1 LPAHIKPR
9 YSTGDVDGN
18 AASRRKKGKCKEGED
33 DLECDKQIEASQ
45 ENCLA
50 TLDIFAGCG
59 GLSEGLKLSGK
70 LNSLFP
76 FFSFLFYFNATM
88 INLISYIIKALD
100 DWQFAA
106 RKTLQVSH

>member
-1 LPAHIKPR
+1 M
-9 YSTGDVDGN
+9 DGN

-70 LNSLFP
+70 LNS
-76 FFSFLFYFNATM
+76 FSFLFFFILFQCYNDKFD
-88 INLISYIIKALD
+88 LIYY
-100 DWQFAA
+100 
-106 RKTLQVSH
+106 